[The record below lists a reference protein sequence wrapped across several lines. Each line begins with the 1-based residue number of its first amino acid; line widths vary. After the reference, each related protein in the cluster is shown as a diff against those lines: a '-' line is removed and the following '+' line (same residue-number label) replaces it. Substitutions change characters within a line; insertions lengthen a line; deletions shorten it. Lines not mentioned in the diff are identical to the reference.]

1 MEKKGKQI
9 TIKGILY
16 EDNSIKVKDDI
27 YSSKKDIPK
36 FDAKGAEAVGAEVT
50 SQATQSTVQA
60 VVAQVQAQAQALGA
74 SGMIAVG
81 SAGAFQVNHINDNY
95 VEAFEKAEP
104 VVAEL
109 VDTGTVSQETI
120 ATVLPAD
127 SKFQGKEMPVVQTV
141 LGKPVG
147 EYKKQV
153 EAEKNMTDEEKEIQK
168 QFQKSVS
175 PPSPSDSEKDGS
187 MTSVK
192 ERNRSMT

>member
-36 FDAKGAEAVGAEVT
+36 FDAKEAVGAEVT

>member
-81 SAGAFQVNHINDNY
+81 SAGAFQVNHISDNY

-104 VVAEL
+104 VVSEL
-109 VDTGTVSQETI
+109 VETGTVSLETI
-120 ATVLPAD
+120 AVNLPAD
-127 SKFQGKEMPVVQTV
+127 SKFQGKELRNKLKQ
-141 LGKPVG
+141 
-147 EYKKQV
+147 KK
-153 EAEKNMTDEEKEIQK
+153 I
-168 QFQKSVS
+168 
-175 PPSPSDSEKDGS
+175 
-187 MTSVK
+187 
-192 ERNRSMT
+192 